1 MLELIHRAEGG
12 ISMLENVL
20 IYTKPGCPYC
30 AAAKEDLNQKGITF
44 EERDVTSDPAIKEE
58 AISKA
63 GVAAV
68 PVIVRDGDVSVGFGG
83 S

>member
-1 MLELIHRAEGG
+1 MG
-12 ISMLENVL
+12 NVV

-30 AAAKEDLNQKGITF
+30 KAAKEDYEEKGIEF
-44 EERDVTSDPAIKEE
+44 EERDVTASSSFKEE

-68 PVIVRDGDVSVGFGG
+68 PVIVRDGEVSVGFGG